1 MGTGE
6 KKSVDT
12 RSLSHSC
19 FPSALGIGPLLS
31 RSSPLLL
38 PLFALAQ
45 NDLFPLLSLNLAQ
58 NGYLAPKDYKI

>member
-45 NDLFPLLSLNLAQ
+45 NDLFPPPITQPGTKWVLS
-58 NGYLAPKDYKI
+58 P